1 MHAPLFHILWRLRK
15 SISEKFGSATEFI
28 KFCHCNFHRMR
39 HVYSSGGCR
48 ENGGNI
54 EQGNGNVGDQESWIF
69 IINYCISYDIP
80 RYSFIIIFPIII
92 IIVSS
97 RDTFVYLDIF
107 IIVSSVLFVQIRG
120 RERRTRRGRSRNKL
134 ELLQFVSNIS
144 PIDTKEKKH
153 RNKIEYIYIY
163 STINL

>member
-1 MHAPLFHILWRLRK
+1 
-15 SISEKFGSATEFI
+15 
-28 KFCHCNFHRMR
+28 MR

-92 IIVSS
+92 IIIVSS

-120 RERRTRRGRSRNKL
+120 RERRTRRGK
-134 ELLQFVSNIS
+134 VS
-144 PIDTKEKKH
+144 
-153 RNKIEYIYIY
+153 
-163 STINL
+163 